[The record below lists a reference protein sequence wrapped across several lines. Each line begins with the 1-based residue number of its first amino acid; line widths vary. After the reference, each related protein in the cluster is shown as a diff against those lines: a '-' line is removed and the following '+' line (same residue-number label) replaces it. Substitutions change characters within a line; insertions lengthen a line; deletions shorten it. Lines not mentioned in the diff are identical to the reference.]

1 MAREALLNQTMARRI
16 KFYLTTLILLTF
28 SSLLN
33 AQTDSFKPIQNF
45 AEFKKTFSTASK
57 KVNAIES
64 DFRQEKVLSL
74 LEEKMVSNGNF
85 WFKRE
90 DKIRIEYQKPFQYL
104 LILNNDEIIIKDHDK
119 QNRMNVKGNKLFQQ
133 INRII
138 LDCVQGSIL
147 DNTDFS
153 VAAFENSK
161 SYRLEMKP
169 ITKGLQDFFAQ
180 IVVLVDKKDFTAS
193 ELSLHEAG
201 GDYTTIYFSNKKL
214 NATIPD
220 SVFDLAQ

>member
-1 MAREALLNQTMARRI
+1 MRQGRIFVMLIIALVVPI
-16 KFYLTTLILLTF
+16 FGV
-28 SSLLN
+28 
-33 AQTDSFKPIQNF
+33 AQTDSFKLIQNV
-45 AEFKKTFSTASK
+45 ADFKKTFSIESK
-57 KVNAIES
+57 KVNSIGS

-74 LEEKMVSNGNF
+74 LEEKMESNGKF

-90 DKIRIEYQKPFQYL
+90 DKIRIEYQQPFQYL
-104 LILNNDEIIIKDHDK
+104 LILNKDEIIIKDHDK
-119 QNRMNVKGNKLFQQ
+119 QNRLNVKSNKLFQQ

-147 DNTDFS
+147 DNKDFE

-161 SYRLEMKP
+161 YYRLEMKP
-169 ITKGLQDFFAQ
+169 ITKGLQDFFSQ
-180 IVVLVDKKDFTAS
+180 IVVLVDKKDFAAS
-193 ELSLHEAG
+193 ELSLHEVG
-201 GDYTTIYFSNKKL
+201 GDYTTIHFSNKEL